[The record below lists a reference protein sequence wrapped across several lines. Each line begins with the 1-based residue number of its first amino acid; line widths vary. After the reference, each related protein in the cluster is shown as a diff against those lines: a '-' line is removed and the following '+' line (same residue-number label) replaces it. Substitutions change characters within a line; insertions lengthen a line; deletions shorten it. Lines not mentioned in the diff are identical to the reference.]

1 MNLPSIPKS
10 FFNGDC
16 FDAYRILGA
25 HPWQGDHGEEG
36 WRFAVWAPGATAVE
50 VCGGFDGWGA
60 GIPLQK
66 ADTGVWSGFVSG
78 LCEGELYKYRI
89 HGADGSVVMRADPY
103 AFASEV
109 RPANASRL
117 TRLDF
122 SFDDSAWMERRDKCR
137 NLPMNIYELHA
148 GSWKHKP
155 NSTQP
160 DGSDGWYDY
169 EELARELIPWL
180 LEHHFTHVE
189 LLPLAEHPF
198 DGSWGYQTTGYFA
211 VTSRYGTPAQFAS
224 FVNACHRMGIGVIMD
239 FVPVH
244 FAANADALAN
254 FDGTHLYEYDS
265 DVGHSEW
272 GTCNFNYYRREVC
285 SFLNSAA
292 ALWMEVYHCDGIR
305 MDAISRA
312 LYWQGD
318 PARGVNEGAVTF
330 LRNLNHGLNE
340 RWPTGVYMAEDS
352 TNFLKVT
359 APTRYDG
366 IGFDY
371 RREVCS
377 FLNSAAALWMEVYHC
392 DGIRMDAISRALY
405 WQGDPAR
412 GVNEGAVTFLRNLNH
427 GLNERWPTGVYM
439 AEDSTNFLKVTA
451 PTRYDG
457 IGFDYKWDMGWMHDT
472 LDYFA
477 TPFGQRPDAYGKII
491 FSMHYF
497 YNELYL
503 LALSHDEV
511 VHGKKTVIDKLWGTY
526 EEKCAQLRT
535 LYFYMYAHPGKK
547 LNFMGNELGHF
558 REWDEKRELDWD
570 LLKYPFHDAFQKYF
584 GALSRLYA
592 TQPALYAG
600 EYDPRCFE
608 WVASESRDEG
618 VYAWLRKGAGQT
630 ILCVMNT
637 QNTAHKKFPLYL
649 SFPAGAEEL
658 LNTEA
663 PCWGGADK
671 SKPKAL
677 HTSDGGVYGRDY
689 TLTVDLP
696 AMGSRMFKLTPEA
709 PRPEAAQASARRAAA
724 ARRKA
729 ARTQNAKADAAAYN
743 SKK

>member
-1 MNLPSIPKS
+1 MSVDGDPRFEYRMDGFTHDLSRCCDAVSHYPMQLTSRNEVIRLAQLAESP
-10 FFNGDC
+10 DC
-16 FDAYRILGA
+16 FYPVMRERGLVRTAEGEKRRIRIEAEDDCGNRSQLEFDILGRTETLRAEADSTAVVLRPEKVALVRAGRDLTARIPAGAVYEPIFCRPEQRQAPASDSTAAVLSPAYRILGA

-36 WRFAVWAPGATAVE
+36 WRFAVWAPGAAAVE

-117 TRLDF
+117 TKLDF

-224 FVNACHRMGIGVIMD
+224 LGIGVIMD

-305 MDAISRA
+305 
-312 LYWQGD
+312 
-318 PARGVNEGAVTF
+318 P
-330 LRNLNHGLNE
+330 
-340 RWPTGVYMAEDS
+340 
-352 TNFLKVT
+352 
-359 APTRYDG
+359 
-366 IGFDY
+366 
-371 RREVCS
+371 
-377 FLNSAAALWMEVYHC
+377 
-392 DGIRMDAISRALY
+392 
-405 WQGDPAR
+405 
-412 GVNEGAVTFLRNLNH
+412 
-427 GLNERWPTGVYM
+427 
-439 AEDSTNFLKVTA
+439 
-451 PTRYDG
+451 
-457 IGFDYKWDMGWMHDT
+457 
-472 LDYFA
+472 
-477 TPFGQRPDAYGKII
+477 
-491 FSMHYF
+491 
-497 YNELYL
+497 L
-503 LALSHDEV
+503 LA
-511 VHGKKTVIDKLWGTY
+511 GRP
-526 EEKCAQLRT
+526 C
-535 LYFYMYAHPGKK
+535 PG
-547 LNFMGNELGHF
+547 
-558 REWDEKRELDWD
+558 RQR
-570 LLKYPFHDAFQKYF
+570 
-584 GALSRLYA
+584 
-592 TQPALYAG
+592 
-600 EYDPRCFE
+600 
-608 WVASESRDEG
+608 
-618 VYAWLRKGAGQT
+618 
-630 ILCVMNT
+630 
-637 QNTAHKKFPLYL
+637 
-649 SFPAGAEEL
+649 
-658 LNTEA
+658 
-663 PCWGGADK
+663 
-671 SKPKAL
+671 
-677 HTSDGGVYGRDY
+677 GRRH
-689 TLTVDLP
+689 LP
-696 AMGSRMFKLTPEA
+696 AEPQ
-709 PRPEAAQASARRAAA
+709 PRPERALAHRHLHGRGLHQLPQGDSSHPLRRRGLRLQVGHGLDARHTGLFCHPLR
-724 ARRKA
+724 
-729 ARTQNAKADAAAYN
+729 
-743 SKK
+743 

>member
-103 AFASEV
+103 AFASEI

-117 TRLDF
+117 TKLDF

-352 TNFLKVT
+352 T
-359 APTRYDG
+359 
-366 IGFDY
+366 
-371 RREVCS
+371 
-377 FLNSAAALWMEVYHC
+377 
-392 DGIRMDAISRALY
+392 
-405 WQGDPAR
+405 
-412 GVNEGAVTFLRNLNH
+412 
-427 GLNERWPTGVYM
+427 
-439 AEDSTNFLKVTA
+439 
-451 PTRYDG
+451 
-457 IGFDYKWDMGWMHDT
+457 
-472 LDYFA
+472 
-477 TPFGQRPDAYGKII
+477 
-491 FSMHYF
+491 
-497 YNELYL
+497 
-503 LALSHDEV
+503 
-511 VHGKKTVIDKLWGTY
+511 Y

-649 SFPAGAEEL
+649 RFPAGAEEL

-696 AMGSRMFKLTPEA
+696 AMGSRMFRLTPEA

-729 ARTQNAKADAAAYN
+729 ARTQNARADAAAYN